1 MNENKYKKKY
11 ELQKKLILRQSEQID
26 ALKLQIEVLNKE
38 LKEKNEIINSTYSLR
53 NELKKSIDDARK
65 YKEEYVKLIKEI
77 RKMKEIINQEVYKGK
92 WSLVKFLIK

>member
-26 ALKLQIEVLNKE
+26 SLKLQIEVLNEE

-53 NELKKSIDDARK
+53 NEFKKGIDDARK
-65 YKEEYVKLIKEI
+65 YKEEYVKLIKEL

>member
-26 ALKLQIEVLNKE
+26 ALKLQIEVLNEE

-53 NELKKSIDDARK
+53 NEFKKGIDDARK
-65 YKEEYVKLIKEI
+65 YKEEYVKLIKEL

>member
-26 ALKLQIEVLNKE
+26 ALKLQIEVLNAE

-53 NELKKSIDDARK
+53 NEFKKGIDDARK

>member
-53 NELKKSIDDARK
+53 NEFKKGIDDARK
-65 YKEEYVKLIKEI
+65 YKEEYVKLIKEL